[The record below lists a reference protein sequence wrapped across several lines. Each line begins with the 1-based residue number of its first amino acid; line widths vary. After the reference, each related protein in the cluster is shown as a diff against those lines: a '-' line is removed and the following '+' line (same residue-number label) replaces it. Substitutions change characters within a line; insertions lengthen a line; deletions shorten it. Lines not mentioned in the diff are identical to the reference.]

1 MTRRHIS
8 SGSRFEDE
16 IGYSRAVVDGPDI
29 FLSGTTGTDY
39 RTMTV
44 PESLEEQL
52 ALCLENIERALGE
65 AGAGLDDVIRV
76 LYILPDREDF
86 PKCWPALRKAF
97 AVAKPTSTM
106 IVAGLMDPAMKIEIE
121 VTARRR
127 VADP

>member
-8 SGSRFEDE
+8 SGSRFEEE
-16 IGYSRAVVDGPDI
+16 IGYSRAVVDGSDI

-44 PESLEEQL
+44 PESVEDQL
-52 ALCLENIERALGE
+52 ALCLRNIETALAK
-65 AGAGLDDVIRV
+65 AGATLDDVVRV
-76 LYILPDREDF
+76 LYILPDRDDF
-86 PKCWPALRKAF
+86 PKCWPTLRKAF

-106 IVAGLMDPAMKIEIE
+106 LVAGLMDPAMKIEIE

-127 VADP
+127 IAG

>member
-8 SGSRFEDE
+8 SGSRYEDE

-44 PESLEEQL
+44 PESIEDQL
-52 ALCLENIERALGE
+52 ALCLRNIEQALAE

-76 LYILPDREDF
+76 LYILPDRDDF
-86 PKCWPALRKAF
+86 PKCWPTLRKAF
-97 AVAKPTSTM
+97 GVAKPTATM

-127 VADP
+127 D

>member
-8 SGSRFEDE
+8 SGSRYEDE

-44 PESLEEQL
+44 PESIEDQL
-52 ALCLENIERALGE
+52 ALCLQNIERALAE

-76 LYILPDREDF
+76 LYILPDRDDF
-86 PKCWPALRKAF
+86 PKCWPALRNAF
-97 AVAKPTSTM
+97 GVAKPTATM

-127 VADP
+127 S

>member
-8 SGSRFEDE
+8 SGSRYEDE

-44 PESLEEQL
+44 PESIEDQL
-52 ALCLENIERALGE
+52 ALCLQNIERALAE

-76 LYILPDREDF
+76 LYILPDRDDF

-97 AVAKPTSTM
+97 GVAKPTSTM
-106 IVAGLMDPAMKIEIE
+106 IVAGLMDPSMKIEIE

-127 VADP
+127 G